1 MMDAELANSDLQGQ
15 YYDFEDKMNLDTP
28 SKIYD
33 DDADT
38 QCEIDG
44 RLPTP
49 VSMDSYKLSPPVKK
63 PSKRTRQPP
72 KNSQQ
77 LKRPKLEN
85 GSFMPRPKLAN
96 LFANNPLQQAHEEE
110 DADAPVFTEGRRRDV
125 ATKQLR
131 VKGATREELKAMN
144 EACQIFGR
152 RQMQVSPGNL
162 FLHQRMH
169 TVSSYSFV
177 IMNTTD
183 ILDSH

>member
-1 MMDAELANSDLQGQ
+1 MMDSELANSDLQGQ
-15 YYDFEDKMNLDTP
+15 HYDFKDKMNFDTP
-28 SKIYD
+28 SKSYD
-33 DDADT
+33 HDADT

-49 VSMDSYKLSPPVKK
+49 VSMDSYKPSPPVKK

-72 KNSQQ
+72 KDSQKS
-77 LKRPKLEN
+77 KRPKLEN
-85 GSFMPRPKLAN
+85 GSFMQRPKLAN
-96 LFANNPLQQAHEEE
+96 LFANNPLEQAQEEE
-110 DADAPVFTEGRRRDV
+110 DADAPFFTEGRRRDV

-131 VKGATREELKAMN
+131 IKGATREELKAMN

-152 RQMQVSPGNL
+152 KQMQVSSGNL

-169 TVSSYSFV
+169 TVSPYSF
-177 IMNTTD
+177 MNTNTTD